1 MENEEYKFPKTKK
14 ELFKLEKLY
23 LCCLCNRIPKEIS
36 KVKNIKKLVVN
47 IKGID
52 GPLPKK
58 IKYFK
63 HLEELNLGLTY
74 LKKIHPNLYKLK
86 KLRKLD
92 LAGNF
97 FNEIPKGISALKNLE
112 ELNLNLYFGN
122 LPNDIVKLKKLNSM
136 KLGFNS

>member
-74 LKKIHPNLYKLK
+74 ITKIHPNLYKLK
-86 KLRKLD
+86 KLKKLD
-92 LAGNF
+92 LTGKF
-97 FNEIPKGISALKNLE
+97 FKDIPKGISALKNLE
-112 ELNLNLYFGN
+112 DLNLNLYSGK
-122 LPNDIVKLKKLNSM
+122 LPKDIV
-136 KLGFNS
+136 